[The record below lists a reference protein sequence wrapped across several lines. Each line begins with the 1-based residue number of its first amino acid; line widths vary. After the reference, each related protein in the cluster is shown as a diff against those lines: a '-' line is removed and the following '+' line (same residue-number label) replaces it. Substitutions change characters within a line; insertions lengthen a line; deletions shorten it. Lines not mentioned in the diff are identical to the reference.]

1 MTNIKAIEKAHSKV
15 ISKKKLLLKAW
26 RSIRKDEHID
36 RRNSILDLI
45 NSGIDKIEAIAII
58 DNEIRKDKDNF
69 KFEAFHHIQL
79 KKNSTKLL

>member
-1 MTNIKAIEKAHSKV
+1 MTNIKAIKKAHSKV
-15 ISKKKLLLKAW
+15 ISKKQLLLKAW
-26 RSIRKDEHID
+26 RDIRKDERID

-69 KFEAFHHIQL
+69 KFEAFHYIEM
-79 KKNSTKLL
+79 KKSTKLL

>member
-15 ISKKKLLLKAW
+15 ISKKQFLLKAW

-36 RRNSILDLI
+36 RRNAILDLV

-69 KFEAFHHIQL
+69 RFEAFHYIQL
-79 KKNSTKLL
+79 KKS

>member
-15 ISKKKLLLKAW
+15 ISKKQLLLKAW
-26 RSIRKDEHID
+26 KSIRKDEYID

-69 KFEAFHHIQL
+69 RFEAFHHIQL
-79 KKNSTKLL
+79 KNSTKLL